1 MQHNLYFSKMDSHKE
16 VATDKSGSSTE
27 DKTPTEVEDVSN
39 GSSTAANDDVDDAI
53 LRANGH
59 EAVLR
64 RQFKWVSGLGL
75 AFSITNSWI
84 GYLVRASPNADVPA
98 DMLLAHSKS

>member
-1 MQHNLYFSKMDSHKE
+1 MDFRKDF
-16 VATDKSGSSTE
+16 ATDEKGSSTK
-27 DKTPTEVEDVSN
+27 DKTTTEGELVSIP
-39 GSSTAANDDVDDAI
+39 SSAANQDVDDAI

-64 RQFKWVSGLGL
+64 RQFKWVSALGL

-84 GYLVRASPNADVPA
+84 GYLVRASPNAEKCCWRIRKA
-98 DMLLAHSKS
+98 DLIICRPISVKT

>member
-1 MQHNLYFSKMDSHKE
+1 MQHSLYFSKMDFHKE
-16 VATDKSGSSTE
+16 VATDESGSST
-27 DKTPTEVEDVSN
+27 DKKTTAEVEDVSN
-39 GSSTAANDDVDDAI
+39 RSSTAANDDVDDAI

-64 RQFKWVSGLGL
+64 RQFKWVSALGL

-84 GYLVRASPNADVPA
+84 GYLVRASPKADMPA